1 MIFAQSNNRFNYFWK
16 SFVISKHMG
25 VFTKYLIIIVR
36 YIISKMRK
44 IFVKN
49 NKVFIRMLLQ
59 KWFHPIAQIN
69 AKTRVIKLW
78 KVSVGFCRNAMESL
92 SPFFSFLNGR
102 ILIDSVQWANY
113 ITHSAEFLKWPQGCK
128 KPRLIHHFMNA
139 KINYP
144 LLITVEKVALRF
156 YVQSKVDNKCSVM

>member
-1 MIFAQSNNRFNYFWK
+1 MIFAQSNNKFNYFYK

-44 IFVKN
+44 RFVKN
-49 NKVFIRMLLQ
+49 NKVFIRMLVQ

-78 KVSVGFCRNAMESL
+78 KVSEGFCRNAMESWA
-92 SPFFSFLNGR
+92 FFFISEWPYPDWFCAVSKLYYTFSWIFKMTSRMQKTTFNSSF
-102 ILIDSVQWANY
+102 Y
-113 ITHSAEFLKWPQGCK
+113 EC
-128 KPRLIHHFMNA
+128 
-139 KINYP
+139 
-144 LLITVEKVALRF
+144 
-156 YVQSKVDNKCSVM
+156 